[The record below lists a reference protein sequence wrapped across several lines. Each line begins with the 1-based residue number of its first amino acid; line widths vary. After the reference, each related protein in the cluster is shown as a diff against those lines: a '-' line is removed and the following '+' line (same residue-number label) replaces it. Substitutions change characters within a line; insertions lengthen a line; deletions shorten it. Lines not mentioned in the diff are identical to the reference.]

1 MSDRPGPGPG
11 PSAGPSA
18 GPDPTP
24 REPRPWLE
32 RLGLAAI
39 ALVMSAL
46 FAVVAIAAGYGGEWI
61 LAALSAVGALMT
73 IAVGVITLVRG

>member
-1 MSDRPGPGPG
+1 VTD
-11 PSAGPSA
+11 
-18 GPDPTP
+18 GPDPGPEAPLEAREP

-32 RLGLAAI
+32 RLGLGAV

-46 FAVVAIAAGYGGEWI
+46 FAFVAFAAGYGGEWI

-73 IAVGVITLVRG
+73 IAVGLITVVRG

>member
-1 MSDRPGPGPG
+1 VSDSQAAGPGP
-11 PSAGPSA
+11 
-18 GPDPTP
+18 DPASREPAP

-32 RLGLAAI
+32 RLGLAAV

-61 LAALSAVGALMT
+61 LAALSAVGAMMT
-73 IAVGVITLVRG
+73 IAVGVITVVRG

>member
-1 MSDRPGPGPG
+1 VTT
-11 PSAGPSA
+11 
-18 GPDPTP
+18 PDPEP

-32 RLGLAAI
+32 RLGLAAV

-61 LAALSAVGALMT
+61 LAALSAVGAVMT
-73 IAVGVITLVRG
+73 IAVGLITVVRG

>member
-1 MSDRPGPGPG
+1 MTGGPGPG
-11 PSAGPSA
+11 PDPGPEPA
-18 GPDPTP
+18 PDPGP

-32 RLGLAAI
+32 RIGLAAI
-39 ALVMSAL
+39 AVVMSAL

-73 IAVGVITLVRG
+73 IAVGVITVVRG